1 MNTVKIVNT
10 QARLMQIGDPDRGV
24 RFLKPGVNLVP
35 QATFDK
41 VSKES
46 GFKSWLAKGWVEVD
60 TKPTTATV
68 ASLADMKPA
77 EAAKLVAE
85 TLDVQQLE
93 TWKESESR
101 PKVLAAIDTQL
112 AAIEAAV
119 KPE

>member
-1 MNTVKIVNT
+1 MNTVKITNT
-10 QARLMQIGDPDRGV
+10 QARLMQIGDPDRSP

-35 QATFDK
+35 QATYDK
-41 VSKES
+41 VSKEV
-46 GFKSWLAKGWVEVD
+46 GFKSWVADGSIKVD
-60 TKPTTATV
+60 TKPTAATT
-68 ASLADMKPA
+68 ASLADMKPV

-85 TLDVQQLE
+85 TLDVLQLE
-93 TWKESESR
+93 AWKQAESR

>member
-10 QARLMQIGDPDRGV
+10 QARLMQIADPDRSV

-35 QATFDK
+35 KATYDK
-41 VSKES
+41 VSKEV
-46 GFKSWLAKGWVEVD
+46 GFAAWVAQGHVRVEQVEGAT
-60 TKPTTATV
+60 TK
-68 ASLADMKPA
+68 SLADMKPA
-77 EAAKLVAE
+77 DAAKLVAE
-85 TLDVQQLE
+85 TLDVGQLE